1 MMKSIF
7 YLAVV
12 MTLFGSC
19 GYGRFMETEERGNLS
34 DLYEANKDQHIL
46 KMDDKIT
53 ISVWD
58 HNSISLGSIFSIYSV
73 SESFGK
79 WVLIDSLGNATL
91 PKLGDVRLEGLNCKE
106 AGEVVANLLKKDLVD
121 PIVVVKVLNR
131 EVTVLGEVKTK
142 GNFLIDK
149 EHTAIYEMLGK
160 AEGFLQY
167 ADTRNV
173 QLIRDNKSYII
184 DLSQKD
190 PLGAHRIYVKAG
202 DILFI
207 PAKSGKNFD
216 LAIKRIIPFASAIT
230 AIAVLI
236 SLLK

>member
-1 MMKSIF
+1 MKSIMC
-7 YLAVV
+7 LALIL
-12 MTLFGSC
+12 TLFGSC
-19 GYGRFMETEERGNLS
+19 GYGRFLETEEKGS
-34 DLYEANKDQHIL
+34 ISELYEANKDEHVL

-58 HNSISLGSIFSIYSV
+58 HNNISLGSIFSIYSAN
-73 SESFGK
+73 ETFGK

-91 PKLGDVRLEGLNCKE
+91 PKLGDVRLGGLNCKE
-106 AGEVVANLLKKDLVD
+106 ASEVVANLLKKDLVE

-131 EVTVLGEVKTK
+131 EVTVLGEVKTT
-142 GNFLIDK
+142 GNFVIDK
-149 EHTAIYEMLGK
+149 EHTAIYEILGK
-160 AEGFLQY
+160 SEGFLQY

-184 DLSQKD
+184 DLSKKD
-190 PLGAHRIYVKAG
+190 VLGAHRIYVKAG
-202 DILFI
+202 DILYI
-207 PAKSGKNFD
+207 PAKAGKNFD

-236 SLLK
+236 TLLK